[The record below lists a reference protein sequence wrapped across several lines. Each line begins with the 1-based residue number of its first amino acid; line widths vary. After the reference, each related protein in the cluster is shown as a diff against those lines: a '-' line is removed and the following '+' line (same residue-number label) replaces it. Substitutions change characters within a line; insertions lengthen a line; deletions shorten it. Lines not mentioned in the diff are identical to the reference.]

1 MVTTMMTEGVT
12 ELLQSE
18 VARFPRARLTVAK
31 GPDRGSEVVLEGQTV
46 VVGSDESCPL
56 RLTDPAVSRRH
67 FELSGG
73 PGGYR
78 LRDLRST
85 NGVFIDG
92 VQVLDARLSGK
103 VRITLGRTELRFEPE
118 RQEIHWPLSA
128 SDRFG
133 EALGRSTAMRR
144 VFALLERA
152 APTESAIVLEGEAG
166 TGKELLARAVHEKS
180 ARAEGPFVVVDVGA
194 LNEAVLESDLF
205 GHELGGLASQRGAA
219 RPGAF
224 EEAHGGT
231 LFLDEVCDLPPPV
244 QAKVLRVLE
253 SRELKRAGQTVP
265 VDVRVVASTQ
275 KDLEA
280 QVRAGRF
287 REDLYFRLSVFR
299 VRVPALRERPEDI
312 PMLARLFES
321 KGRGQPLPTDAVEML
336 TRHDWPGNVRE
347 LRNVVERLG
356 AFPDLGVNALARAM
370 GRAPS
375 AGDDETSDA
384 RLRMEMMKSLF
395 ALPYHEAKE
404 RVLDAFEKTYLNEH
418 LRAANGVVT
427 RAAQR
432 VQLPRQSVHRMMR
445 RLGLQ
450 GRDE

>member
-1 MVTTMMTEGVT
+1 MSKTGVT

-18 VARFPRARLTVAK
+18 IARFPRARLYVAK
-31 GPDRGSEVVLEGQTV
+31 GPDKGGEVALEGQTV
-46 VVGSDESCPL
+46 VVGSDESCQL

-85 NGVFIDG
+85 NGIFIED
-92 VQVLDARLSGK
+92 VQVLDVRLTDK
-103 VRITLGRTELRFEPE
+103 ARITLGRTELRFEPE
-118 RQEIHWPLSA
+118 RQEIQWPLSA

-133 EALGRSTAMRR
+133 DVLGRSTAMRR
-144 VFALLERA
+144 VFALLDRA
-152 APTESAIVLEGEAG
+152 APADSAIVLEGETG
-166 TGKELLARAVHEKS
+166 TGKELLARAIHAAS
-180 ARAEGPFVVVDVGA
+180 GRREGPFGVVDVGA
-194 LNEAVLESDLF
+194 LGEQVAEKDLF
-205 GHELGGLASQRGAA
+205 GQELGWVGSGAA

-224 EEAHGGT
+224 EETEGGT
-231 LFLDEVCDLPPPV
+231 LFLDEIAELPLPV
-244 QAKVLRVLE
+244 QARLFRVLE
-253 SRELKRAGQTVP
+253 TGELRRGSTSVKI
-265 VDVRVVASTQ
+265 DVRVVASTQ

-280 QVRAGRF
+280 EVRAGRF
-287 REDLYFRLSVFR
+287 REDLFFRLSVFR

-321 KGRGQPLPTDAVEML
+321 KHPGARVIPSETVEML

-347 LRNVVERLG
+347 LRNVVERLC
-356 AFPDLGVNALARAM
+356 AFPDLGAGALGNVL
-370 GRAPS
+370 GRTS
-375 AGDDETSDA
+375 EEETGDA
-384 RLRMEMMKSLF
+384 RLRAEMMKQLF

-404 RVLDAFEKTYLNEH
+404 RVLDSFEKSYLNEH
-418 LRAANGVVT
+418 LRSANGVVT

-432 VQLPRQSVHRMMR
+432 VGLPRQSVHRMMR